1 MKRTR
6 ACAIVVDK
14 ERVLLLWRKKNGNT
28 YFVFPGGG
36 KEEGETIEEAVVREA
51 MEETSIKVKVEK
63 YLYGLINEITESHFY
78 LCSYISGEPQLG
90 NGDEIERR
98 SESNQYEPMWKD
110 ISDVADLNLLPQTIK
125 EWFIESYKNKF
136 VGYPREID
144 VVIKS
149 ASKE

>member
-6 ACAIVVDK
+6 AVAIVVDR

-63 YLYGLINEITESHFY
+63 YLYKITDETTESYFY

-90 NGDEIERR
+90 NGNEIQKRNEL
-98 SESNQYEPMWKD
+98 NQYEPMWKD
-110 ISDVADLNLLPQTIK
+110 ILEVANLNLLPQTIK
-125 EWFIESYKNKF
+125 EWFIESHKNKF
-136 VGYPREID
+136 AGYPREIT

-149 ASKE
+149 TSKE